1 MVVGIVA
8 IEPFWIA
15 QCLGGE
21 KNCSNPTWQMKLRC
35 STLQTKPMFPMDAN
49 VMIDTKWACHH
60 VISNNLAYDSKVETS
75 WQK

>member
-1 MVVGIVA
+1 
-8 IEPFWIA
+8 
-15 QCLGGE
+15 
-21 KNCSNPTWQMKLRC
+21 MKLRC

-75 WQK
+75 